1 MSALVLNIHH
11 ATPEV
16 TKIQKVVTALAEGAV
31 ILYPNDTQFTLGCA
45 LSNKEAI
52 SRIRAIR
59 QISEDH
65 HMTFLCDSL
74 SNISDYA
81 KVNNEAYKLIKRL
94 IPGPYTFIL
103 PASKNVPRFAQNPK
117 RQTAGI
123 RVPQSTLSQAL
134 LKSMGNPLIA
144 VSAKLKDKPEI
155 TDPEDIIAAFS
166 KLVDIVVTSDEYYFT
181 GESTIIDMTT
191 DVYEIARE
199 GAGMDKVS
207 DFINVE

>member
-1 MSALVLNIHH
+1 MSALILNIHN

-16 TKIQKVVTALAEGAV
+16 TKLQKVVTALEEGAV

-123 RVPQSTLSQAL
+123 RVPQNTLSQAL
-134 LKSMGNPLIA
+134 LKSLGNPLIA

-155 TDPEDIIAAFS
+155 SEPDEIIAAFS
-166 KLVDIVVTSDEYYFT
+166 KLVDIIVVSEEYNFT
-181 GESTIIDMTT
+181 GESTIIDMTS
-191 DVYEIARE
+191 DVYEVVRE

-207 DFINVE
+207 DFISME